1 MVKVY
6 TKEHNAAKRIKDTP
20 YAGSARILGYDKLQC
35 DWVEGIQKA
44 QDAEKSRRKRR
55 ELGKTI
61 AVIIGIC
68 FTLGLLGG
76 AFYGVT
82 QHVLPKHTASAPANQ
97 VTSSPSPTPSTPSS
111 SPSDKCTTVIGS
123 YSVSTGI
130 CKNSEV
136 NDSHSL
142 QVDLKFIVGVVI
154 MLCIIGALIAD
165 RDILLM

>member
-1 MVKVY
+1 MTKVY
-6 TKEHNAAKRIKDTP
+6 TKEYNAAMQIKESP
-20 YAGSARILGYDKLQC
+20 YAGSARILGYDKLQY
-35 DWVEGIQKA
+35 DWVEGIRKA
-44 QDAEKSRRKRR
+44 QDAEKLRRKRR

-76 AFYGVT
+76 ALYGVT

-130 CKNSEV
+130 CKDSKTDKTGEV
-136 NDSHSL
+136 
-142 QVDLKFIVGVVI
+142 QKVLKILMSFIVLIFLGLGFLLVVTR
-154 MLCIIGALIAD
+154 L
-165 RDILLM
+165 

>member
-1 MVKVY
+1 MVNVY
-6 TKEHNAAKRIKDTP
+6 TKERNAQIRIKESP
-20 YAGSARILGYDKLQC
+20 YAGSARILGYDRLQY
-35 DWVEGIQKA
+35 DWVEGIRKA

-76 AFYGVT
+76 AYYGVT

-97 VTSSPSPTPSTPSS
+97 VTSSPSPTPSTPSP

-130 CKNSEV
+130 CKDSKTDKTGEV
-136 NDSHSL
+136 
-142 QVDLKFIVGVVI
+142 QKVLKILMSFIVLIFLGLGFLLVVTR
-154 MLCIIGALIAD
+154 L
-165 RDILLM
+165 

>member
-1 MVKVY
+1 MIKVFKGRCNMQIN
-6 TKEHNAAKRIKDTP
+6 TKGVP
-20 YAGSARILGYDKLQC
+20 YAGAARILGYDKRQY
-35 DWVEGIQKA
+35 DWVEGIRKA

-61 AVIIGIC
+61 AIIIGIC

-76 AFYGVT
+76 ALYGVT

-130 CKNSEV
+130 CKDSAV
-136 NDSHSL
+136 NDSNSP
-142 QVDLKFIVGVVI
+142 QVDLKFLVGVVI
-154 MLCIIGALIAD
+154 MLCIIGTLIAD

>member
-1 MVKVY
+1 MANVY
-6 TKEHNAAKRIKDTP
+6 SKEHNARMRIKDSP

-68 FTLGLLGG
+68 FTLGLFGG

-97 VTSSPSPTPSTPSS
+97 VASSPTPTPSTPSS

-130 CKNSEV
+130 CKDSNKTEETARAREV
-136 NDSHSL
+136 L
-142 QVDLKFIVGVVI
+142 RILVGMIVI
-154 MLCIIGALIAD
+154 MFLVFG
-165 RDILLM
+165 ILLFATRL

>member
-1 MVKVY
+1 MSTASTGQELIERVANSPY
-6 TKEHNAAKRIKDTP
+6 RGAAQ
-20 YAGSARILGYDKLQC
+20 ALGYDKLQY
-35 DWVEGIQKA
+35 DWVEGIKKA

-130 CKNSEV
+130 CKDNETKKTGEV
-136 NDSHSL
+136 QQAFKILISFL
-142 QVDLKFIVGVVI
+142 VVI
-154 MLCIIGALIAD
+154 FLTSG
-165 RDILLM
+165 LLLVVTRL

>member
-1 MVKVY
+1 MAKVY
-6 TKEHNAAKRIKDTP
+6 TKEHNAAMQIKESP
-20 YAGSARILGYDKLQC
+20 YAGSARILGYDRLQY
-35 DWVEGIQKA
+35 DWVEGIKKA

-76 AFYGVT
+76 ALYGVT

-130 CKNSEV
+130 CKDSKTEKTGEV
-136 NDSHSL
+136 
-142 QVDLKFIVGVVI
+142 QKVLKILMSFIVLIFLGLGFLLVVTR
-154 MLCIIGALIAD
+154 L
-165 RDILLM
+165 

>member
-1 MVKVY
+1 MAKVY
-6 TKEHNAAKRIKDTP
+6 TKEHNAAMQIKESP

-44 QDAEKSRRKRR
+44 QDADKSRRKRR

-76 AFYGVT
+76 ALYGVT

-130 CKNSEV
+130 CKGSKTDKTGEV
-136 NDSHSL
+136 
-142 QVDLKFIVGVVI
+142 QKVLKILMSFIVLIFLGLGFLLVVTR
-154 MLCIIGALIAD
+154 L
-165 RDILLM
+165 

>member
-1 MVKVY
+1 MTKVY
-6 TKEHNAAKRIKDTP
+6 TKEYNAAMQIKESP
-20 YAGSARILGYDKLQC
+20 YAGSARILGYDKLQY

-44 QDAEKSRRKRR
+44 QDAEKLRRKRR

-76 AFYGVT
+76 ALYGVT

-130 CKNSEV
+130 CKDSAV
-136 NDSHSL
+136 NDSNSP
-142 QVDLKFIVGVVI
+142 QVDLKFLVGVVI
-154 MLCIIGALIAD
+154 MLCIIGTLIAD

>member
-6 TKEHNAAKRIKDTP
+6 TKEHNAAKRIKDSP

-82 QHVLPKHTASAPANQ
+82 QHVLPKHTASAPAQ
-97 VTSSPSPTPSTPSS
+97 I
-111 SPSDKCTTVIGS
+111 K
-123 YSVSTGI
+123 
-130 CKNSEV
+130 
-136 NDSHSL
+136 
-142 QVDLKFIVGVVI
+142 
-154 MLCIIGALIAD
+154 
-165 RDILLM
+165 

>member
-1 MVKVY
+1 MTKVY
-6 TKEHNAAKRIKDTP
+6 TKEYNAAMQIKESP
-20 YAGSARILGYDKLQC
+20 YAGSARILGYDRLQY
-35 DWVEGIQKA
+35 DWAEGIQKA

-97 VTSSPSPTPSTPSS
+97 VTSSPSPTPSTLSS

-130 CKNSEV
+130 CKDSKTDKTGEV
-136 NDSHSL
+136 
-142 QVDLKFIVGVVI
+142 QKALKILMSFIVLIFLGLGFLLVVTR
-154 MLCIIGALIAD
+154 L
-165 RDILLM
+165 

>member
-1 MVKVY
+1 MSTASTGQELIERVANSPY
-6 TKEHNAAKRIKDTP
+6 RGAAQ
-20 YAGSARILGYDKLQC
+20 ALGYDHKQG
-35 DWVEGIQKA
+35 DWVQAIQDEK
-44 QDAEKSRRKRR
+44 DAEKSRRKRR

-97 VTSSPSPTPSTPSS
+97 VTSSPNPTPSTPSS

>member
-1 MVKVY
+1 M
-6 TKEHNAAKRIKDTP
+6 IKDSNERRNMHINTKGSP

-97 VTSSPSPTPSTPSS
+97 VTSSPSPSPPTPSS

-130 CKNSEV
+130 CK
-136 NDSHSL
+136 DSKTDEIAGDREALKTLVGILIVMFLVLSL
-142 QVDLKFIVGVVI
+142 
-154 MLCIIGALIAD
+154 LCGAD
-165 RDILLM
+165 RL

>member
-1 MVKVY
+1 MTKVY
-6 TKEHNAAKRIKDTP
+6 TKEHNAAMQIKESP
-20 YAGSARILGYDKLQC
+20 YAGSARILGYDRLQY

-76 AFYGVT
+76 ALYGVT

-130 CKNSEV
+130 CKDSKTEKTGEV
-136 NDSHSL
+136 
-142 QVDLKFIVGVVI
+142 QKVLKILMSFIVLIFLGLGFLLVVTR
-154 MLCIIGALIAD
+154 L
-165 RDILLM
+165 

>member
-6 TKEHNAAKRIKDTP
+6 TKEHIAQMRIKDSP
-20 YAGSARILGYDKLQC
+20 YAGSARILGYDRLQC

-44 QDAEKSRRKRR
+44 QDAEKSRWKRR

-76 AFYGVT
+76 ALYGVT

-111 SPSDKCTTVIGS
+111 SPSSKCTTVIGS

-130 CKNSEV
+130 CKDSETQNTGEV
-136 NDSHSL
+136 
-142 QVDLKFIVGVVI
+142 QKVLKILMSFIVLIFLGLGFLLVVTR
-154 MLCIIGALIAD
+154 L
-165 RDILLM
+165 

>member
-1 MVKVY
+1 MTKVY
-6 TKEHNAAKRIKDTP
+6 TKEYNAAMQIKESP
-20 YAGSARILGYDKLQC
+20 YAGSARILGYDKLQY
-35 DWVEGIQKA
+35 DWVEGTQKA
-44 QDAEKSRRKRR
+44 QDAEKLRRKRR

-76 AFYGVT
+76 ALYGVT

-130 CKNSEV
+130 CKDSKTDKTGEV
-136 NDSHSL
+136 
-142 QVDLKFIVGVVI
+142 QKVLKILMSFIVLIFLGLGFLLVVTR
-154 MLCIIGALIAD
+154 L
-165 RDILLM
+165 